1 MMELISICIPTMN
14 RGHLFTKT
22 VESALKQTYQNKEII
37 ISDNASSDAT
47 QKIGLELARL
57 NKEVKYIKHEKT
69 LAQNDHWQKILKNH
83 VSGKYVIFI
92 PDDDIFIDKDY
103 IKRSLYRLDNSNDIV
118 LIFGN
123 YIRVGLEEKEIIT
136 NLKNFD
142 LVENLFMKLKSNLY
156 NVEGLGVP
164 QLTGIFE
171 RELALK
177 CGGFKY
183 KCTSPDFLF
192 WMDYI
197 YKSSNQN
204 KKYYLD
210 SSVVS
215 AYLVQEESLSNTKT
229 NFQIFSDAIFTA
241 KFCLKVLFDFL
252 KAPSLLKFK
261 FIYKSIQLSYW
272 FWKRS
277 IKRKVDL
284 LKIK

>member
-1 MMELISICIPTMN
+1 MTSLISICIPTIN

-22 VESALKQTYQNKEII
+22 VDSALKQTYQNKEII
-37 ISDNASSDAT
+37 ISDNASSDST
-47 QKIGLELARL
+47 QKISLELARL
-57 NKEVKYIKHEKT
+57 NKEIKYVRHEKT
-69 LAQNDHWQKILKNH
+69 LLQNEHWQKILRNH
-83 VSGKYVIFI
+83 AFGKYVIFI
-92 PDDDIFIDKDY
+92 PDDDIFIDQDY
-103 IKRSLYRLDNSNDIV
+103 IKRSLSRLDNSNDIV

-123 YIRVGLEEKEIIT
+123 YKKVGLENKEVIT

-156 NVEGLGVP
+156 NVEGMGVP

-197 YKSSNQN
+197 YKISNQN

-210 SSVVS
+210 SSLVS
-215 AYLVQEESLSNTKT
+215 AYLVQEESLSKTKT
-229 NFQIFSDAIFTA
+229 NFQIFSDAIFTS
-241 KFCLKVLFDFL
+241 KFCLKVIFDFL
-252 KAPSLLKFK
+252 KEPSLIKIK
-261 FIYKSIQLSYW
+261 FIYKALQLSYW

-277 IKRKVDL
+277 IKRKIDL
-284 LKIK
+284 YKTS